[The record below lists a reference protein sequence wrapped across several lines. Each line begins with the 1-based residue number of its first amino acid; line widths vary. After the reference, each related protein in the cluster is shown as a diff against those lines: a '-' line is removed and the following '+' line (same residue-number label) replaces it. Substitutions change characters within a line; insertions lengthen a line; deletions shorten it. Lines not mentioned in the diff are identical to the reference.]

1 MIEPYKIYWDYFT
14 NYYKHCDTIAMKGAC
29 YAMVFNDIKPTHFQ
43 QPYEF
48 KQCVQIL
55 VEAGKSQSRSRTY
68 CLCSVKKMSEKYTDT
83 ELDKIVNKGME
94 YLNKKTKSIAK
105 KCAKEANAN

>member
-1 MIEPYKIYWDYFT
+1 
-14 NYYKHCDTIAMKGAC
+14 
-29 YAMVFNDIKPTHFQ
+29 
-43 QPYEF
+43 
-48 KQCVQIL
+48 
-55 VEAGKSQSRSRTY
+55 
-68 CLCSVKKMSEKYTDT
+68 MSEKYTDT

>member
-1 MIEPYKIYWDYFT
+1 MKKLLGILILGIFVTT
-14 NYYKHCDTIAMKGAC
+14 NAFSLSSERET
-29 YAMVFNDIKPTHFQ
+29 
-43 QPYEF
+43 YEF

-83 ELDKIVNKGME
+83 ELDKIVDKGME